1 MKIKDLTKSLL
12 ALVCMMTVAFCF
24 TSCSDDD
31 DEDLIIITYVAEGS
45 LVDSS
50 GSMMGVLVAIPE
62 YTEAIGKVMGGL
74 YLTTA
79 KDSEVIKACDAVY
92 QRQRTAYPTLKGNVE
107 IHRKETNTEGVTV
120 TSKVIKTYKYE

>member
-1 MKIKDLTKSLL
+1 MKIKNLTKSLL
-12 ALVCMMTVAFCF
+12 ALVCMMTVTFSF

-31 DEDLIIITYVAEGS
+31 EDLTIITYVAEGS

-50 GSMMGVLVAIPE
+50 GSMMGVFTAIPE
-62 YTEAIGKVMGGL
+62 YTEAIDKVMGGL

-92 QRQRTAYPTLKGNVE
+92 QRQRTAYPTLKGYVE
-107 IHRKETNTEGVTV
+107 IHRGESSTEGATA